1 MWPWNIILRYFWLSF
16 TSVHGYSWKDKI
28 WYSSRRIIFTKW
40 RLSTVYLSFRYISRG
55 PPYDQW
61 SVFGFI
67 DWASD
72 QMADQ
77 RRFLDRHQ
85 NRFSKLSRMLLGC
98 KIVSRKTKIWP
109 FCFHQL
115 WRLNMAN
122 IVLNGIV
129 TVKSLRIG
137 TSSFITYEPISLS
150 WLVLNLW
157 HESNNK
163 VPSEPVDKV
172 KRQIKLSLFKGTFC
186 SST

>member
-1 MWPWNIILRYFWLSF
+1 MTLKYNLEIFLAQFHVRSRLFLKGQDLIFVSAHNIYKMKAKYRLPFL
-16 TSVHGYSWKDKI
+16 SVHFE
-28 WYSSRRIIFTKW
+28 RT
-40 RLSTVYLSFRYISRG
+40 
-55 PPYDQW
+55 PYDQW

-109 FCFHQL
+109 SCFHQL

-172 KRQIKLSLFKGTFC
+172 KRQIKLSLFKDTFC